1 MIARGGGR
9 FYFRFVGSGVF
20 ANKPS
25 NHANMPNTAKT
36 VHVLAFANVQV
47 LDVTGPLQVFASAND
62 LVRGQGLPAPYAPTV
77 IAAVGGAVM
86 SSAGLALMAEPL
98 PSEGSDTLLI
108 AGGWGVYEAAKD
120 PALVAWVKD
129 QGARSRRVASVC
141 TGAFLLAASGWLDGR
156 RVATHWTR
164 CEQLARQHPELQV
177 EPNPIFI
184 KDGSVWTSAGVTA
197 GIDLAL
203 ALVEEDLGRAM
214 ALEVARHLVVFL
226 KRPGGQS
233 QFSATLALQEQGG
246 RFDKLHAW
254 IAENLT
260 RDLGLSSLAAE
271 AGMSERSFVR
281 HYRAETG
288 QTPAR
293 AVELIRVETARRLLC
308 DSAVPIKR
316 VALQCGFGSEET
328 LRRSFLRGMG
338 VTPQAYRERFALSP
352 QANPAMP

>member
-1 MIARGGGR
+1 M
-9 FYFRFVGSGVF
+9 
-20 ANKPS
+20 S
-25 NHANMPNTAKT
+25 NTPKT

-62 LVRGQGLPAPYAPTV
+62 LARGQGLPAPYAPTV
-77 IAAVGGAVM
+77 VAAGGGAVM

-98 PSEGSDTLLI
+98 PNESSDTLLI
-108 AGGWGVYEAAKD
+108 AGGWGVYEAAED
-120 PALVAWVKD
+120 PALVAWVKH
-129 QGARSRRVASVC
+129 QGMRSRRVASVC

-164 CEQLARQHPELQV
+164 CEQLARQHPKLQV

-184 KDGSVWTSAGVTA
+184 QDGPVWTSAGVTA

-203 ALVEEDLGRAM
+203 ALVEEDLGRTM

-233 QFSATLALQEQGG
+233 QFSATLALQKRGG
-246 RFDKLHAW
+246 RFDRLHAW

-293 AVELIRVETARRLLC
+293 AVELIRVETARRLLA
-308 DSAVPIKR
+308 DSAVPVKR

-328 LRRSFLRGMG
+328 LRRSFLRAVG
-338 VTPQAYRERFALSP
+338 VTPQAYRERFNA
-352 QANPAMP
+352 QADPATP

>member
-1 MIARGGGR
+1 
-9 FYFRFVGSGVF
+9 
-20 ANKPS
+20 
-25 NHANMPNTAKT
+25 MPNTPKS

-62 LVRGQGLPAPYAPTV
+62 LARGQGLPAPYAPTV
-77 IAAVGGAVM
+77 VAAGGGAVM

-98 PSEGSDTLLI
+98 PNESSDTLLI
-108 AGGWGVYEAAKD
+108 AGGWGVYEAAED
-120 PALVAWVKD
+120 PALVAWVKH
-129 QGARSRRVASVC
+129 QGMRSRRVASVC

-164 CEQLARQHPELQV
+164 CEQLARQHPKLQV

-184 KDGSVWTSAGVTA
+184 QDGPVWTSAGVTA

-203 ALVEEDLGRAM
+203 ALVEEDLGRTM

-233 QFSATLALQEQGG
+233 QFSATLALQKRGG
-246 RFDKLHAW
+246 RFDRLHAW
-254 IAENLT
+254 IGENLT

-293 AVELIRVETARRLLC
+293 AVELIRVETARRLLA
-308 DSAVPIKR
+308 DSAVPVKR

-328 LRRSFLRGMG
+328 LRRSFLRAVG
-338 VTPQAYRERFALSP
+338 VTPQAYRERFNA
-352 QANPAMP
+352 QADPATP

>member
-1 MIARGGGR
+1 
-9 FYFRFVGSGVF
+9 
-20 ANKPS
+20 
-25 NHANMPNTAKT
+25 MPNPSKT

-62 LVRGQGLPAPYAPTV
+62 LARQQGLPLPYVPTV
-77 IAAVGGAVM
+77 IAVGGGAVM
-86 SSAGLALMAEPL
+86 SSAGLALLAEPL

-120 PALVAWVKD
+120 PALVAWVKEH
-129 QGARSRRVASVC
+129 GLRSRRVASVC

-156 RVATHWTR
+156 RVVTHWTR
-164 CEQLARQHPELQV
+164 CEQLAEQHPQLRV

-184 KDGSVWTSAGVTA
+184 NDGPVWTSAGVTA

-203 ALVEEDLGRAM
+203 ALVEEDLGRAV

-233 QFSATLALQEQGG
+233 QFSVTLSLQKQGS
-246 RFDKLHAW
+246 RFDDLHAW

-271 AGMSERSFVR
+271 VGMSERSFVR
-281 HYRAETG
+281 HYRADTG

-293 AVELIRVETARRLLC
+293 AVELIRVETARRLLS
-308 DSAVPIKR
+308 DTAVSIKR
-316 VALQCGFGSEET
+316 VAVQCGFGSEET
-328 LRRSFLRGMG
+328 LRRSFLRAMG
-338 VTPQAYRERFALSP
+338 VTPQAYRERFAVSP
-352 QANPAMP
+352 QADPAMP